1 MVAIAE
7 RPLINSPSRI
17 TLSWI
22 EPNQLN
28 AFTYNHRYWIVR
40 AFLII
45 SQNSVVNCAGT
56 DSIENEIF
64 LVVDKMQFIIS
75 AMLQHCCKPTLFT
88 TFSPTVKWLISQ
100 GCAAIENVYS
110 VEHKRLVYRKKN
122 ARQRQWS
129 SATWEIARFQVDAV
143 TAITRNHQREKFIH
157 SPRSK

>member
-28 AFTYNHRYWIVR
+28 AFIYNHRYWIVR

-56 DSIENEIF
+56 DFIENEIF

-88 TFSPTVKWLISQ
+88 TFSPIVKWLIT
-100 GCAAIENVYS
+100 GLCCDW
-110 VEHKRLVYRKKN
+110 KRLLCWVQKTCLSQKDRASKTVVKCCMRN
-122 ARQRQWS
+122 CKVS
-129 SATWEIARFQVDAV
+129 SRCSDREIIRE
-143 TAITRNHQREKFIH
+143 RN
-157 SPRSK
+157 